1 MDTFPRQTRG
11 DMLEERWRDTVS
23 RCGNAVAVRDL
34 GTGHSWS
41 FHDLA
46 AAADAGSAP
55 VAPRICPS
63 GHDVGFL
70 LSVLRAWRHG
80 SLLIPLEPGQGP
92 PSVPDPP
99 AGTALLKQT
108 SGTTGAAR
116 CICFTEEQLAADA
129 DAIVAT
135 MGLRPEIP
143 NLGVISLA
151 HSYGFS
157 NLVLPLLLHGIPL
170 FLVPSPLPAALAA
183 ALHSIHGI
191 PLSLPAVPALW
202 STWLDAGVLNSN
214 VMIALS
220 AGAPLPL
227 SLEEAVYTRHGL
239 KLHNFLGASECGGIA
254 YDTSPTP
261 RTDASFAG
269 HPLRGVS
276 VSVTAD
282 GCLQVRGPS
291 VGHGYWPEPDPRLL
305 AGLYR
310 SSDRVDLAPDGGIRL
325 RGRAGDVIN
334 VAGRKLQPETVE
346 TELLRHPSVRAALVL
361 GLPSDSTR
369 GDAVA
374 AVVQVDGELSESE
387 LRDFLLHRLP
397 AWQVPK
403 LWHRVTDL
411 EVNSRGK
418 ISRAAWR
425 ERLQGG
431 AR

>member
-1 MDTFPRQTRG
+1 M
-11 DMLEERWRDTVS
+11 
-23 RCGNAVAVRDL
+23 
-34 GTGHSWS
+34 
-41 FHDLA
+41 
-46 AAADAGSAP
+46 
-55 VAPRICPS
+55 
-63 GHDVGFL
+63 GFL